1 MNHIAFVLPGIDR
14 LGGAERQAILLAKGL
29 TRRGWRV
36 SLVALSG
43 NGGEAAAELQRAGVA
58 FTTLRMRKGLADP
71 RGWIQFRRWL
81 KTQTPD
87 VLHTHLPHAAWI
99 ARVSRFLAPVRVLVD
114 TVHTTR
120 TGSRLQRA
128 VYRVTDS
135 LSNRVT
141 AVSRAVAEASTSAGI
156 ARTGQMLVLPN
167 GIDVEACRPD
177 PAVRARVRSE
187 LGLTTEFLW
196 CAVGRLEPVKDYPT
210 LLQAI
215 AGLPEHARMV
225 IAGGGWQ
232 ESQLRSLA
240 SDLGLAHRVRF
251 LGFQQDVRPWI
262 QAADAMVLSSL
273 WEGLP
278 MSLLEAGACGLPC
291 VATDVPGTNEIVIEG
306 QTGFMAKPGSLDSLH
321 GAMLRLMRMSP
332 AERRSMGLN
341 ARRQVVEYFSLD
353 AVIDRWETLFRDL
366 LKQNECACRFP
377 QRQGVLSGVS
387 SPESSAV
394 NARVQWP

>member
-29 TRRGWRV
+29 TQRGWRV

-43 NGGEAAAELQRAGVA
+43 NGGEGAAELQTAGVA

-71 RGWIQFRRWL
+71 RGWIQFHRWL
-81 KTQTPD
+81 KIQAPD

-99 ARVSRFLAPVRVLVD
+99 ARGSRLLAPVRVLVD
-114 TVHTTR
+114 TLHTTR

-135 LSNRVT
+135 LSDRVT

-156 ARTGQMLVLPN
+156 ASPGQILVLPN

-177 PAVRARVRSE
+177 PAVRARVRRE
-187 LGLTTEFLW
+187 LGISNEFLW

-210 LLQAI
+210 LLQATT
-215 AGLPEHARMV
+215 GLPDNARMV
-225 IAGGGWQ
+225 IAGDGCL

-240 SDLGLAHRVRF
+240 SDLGLTQRVRF

-278 MSLLEAGACGLPC
+278 MSLLEAGACGIPC
-291 VATDVPGTNEIVIEG
+291 VATDVPGTCETVIDG
-306 QTGFMAKPGSLDSLH
+306 QTGFMAQAGSVDSLH
-321 GAMLRLMRMSP
+321 RAMLRLMRISP
-332 AERRSMGLN
+332 AARRSMGLN
-341 ARRQVVEYFSLD
+341 ARHRIVEYFSLD
-353 AVIDRWETLFRDL
+353 AALDRWETLYREL
-366 LKQNECACRFP
+366 LKQNQCARRFP
-377 QRQGVLSGVS
+377 QRAGVLNGLS
-387 SPESSAV
+387 SPASSVATAPV
-394 NARVQWP
+394 RWP